1 MILTGI
7 MEDEGADLV
16 MMMMMMIA
24 LIMIFDYDDY
34 FHLIVLLINFHC
46 NYIHSALS

>member
-1 MILTGI
+1 MIITGI

-16 MMMMMMIA
+16 MMMIA

-34 FHLIVLLINFHC
+34 LHLIVLLINFHC